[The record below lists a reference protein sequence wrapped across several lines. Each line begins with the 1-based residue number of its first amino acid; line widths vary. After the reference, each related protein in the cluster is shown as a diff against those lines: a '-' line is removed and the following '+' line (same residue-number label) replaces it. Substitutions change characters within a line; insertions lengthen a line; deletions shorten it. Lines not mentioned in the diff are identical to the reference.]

1 MKPKNLIL
9 IFVAAVVI
17 ITILYTVYGSKDQT
31 SYVNQ
36 VLQER
41 EEKDQYM
48 RSSMESPFYANPQ
61 SFTGLKYFP
70 PDLKYKITA
79 NLTRIDQKKQVM
91 LTTNDGKQERYVEYA
106 YAEFDLSGFHNKLLI
121 LEMIDEGVSRGKLFL
136 AFGDGTSAKET
147 YGAGRYLD
155 VEKVQGSNTI
165 TLDFNKA
172 YNPYCAYSEKFSC
185 PLPPQENL
193 LVIPINAGEKSY
205 HD

>member
-1 MKPKNLIL
+1 MKPKSLIL
-9 IFVAAVVI
+9 LFVASVVI

-31 SYVNQ
+31 SYVRE
-36 VLQER
+36 VLKER

-48 RSSMESPFYANPQ
+48 RSSQESPFYSDPA

-79 NLTRIDQKKQVM
+79 NLTRIEQKKQV
-91 LTTNDGKQERYVEYA
+91 LLATNDGKQERYVEYA
-106 YAEFDLSGFHNKLLI
+106 YAEFDFMGFHNKLLI
-121 LEMIDEGVSRGKLFL
+121 LEIIDEGVSRGKLFL

-155 VEKVQGSNTI
+155 IEKVQGSNTI

-172 YNPYCAYSEKFSC
+172 YNPYCAYNDKFSC

-193 LVIPINAGEKSY
+193 LVIPINAGEKIY
-205 HD
+205 H

>member
-1 MKPKNLIL
+1 MKPKSLIL
-9 IFVAAVVI
+9 LFVASVVI

-31 SYVNQ
+31 SYVSE
-36 VLQER
+36 VLKER

-48 RSSMESPFYANPQ
+48 RSSQESPFYSDPA

-79 NLTRIDQKKQVM
+79 NLTRIEQKKQV
-91 LTTNDGKQERYVEYA
+91 LLATNDGKQERYVEYA
-106 YAEFDLSGFHNKLLI
+106 YAEFDFMGFHNKLLI
-121 LEMIDEGVSRGKLFL
+121 LEIIDEGVSRGKLFL

-155 VEKVQGSNTI
+155 IEKVQGSNTI

-172 YNPYCAYSEKFSC
+172 YNPYCAYNDKFSC

-193 LVIPINAGEKSY
+193 LVIPINAGEKIY
-205 HD
+205 H